1 MIHIIFVAG
10 SYGTMIEYLIRNNTL
25 QYKPTESG
33 FDNTTGSMHNTEH
46 MCHMTPGDHVNGS
59 YDVDSLQHYPED
71 TIVTWTVPAPQWKT
85 ADVIHYINSEFTH
98 DKKIIVRVQNPGLCL
113 YNQYKKIVSKD
124 HFPAWRLIWPEDN
137 ASKWMDGKYKKITDM
152 PRYELREWMSFDLD
166 YHFDY
171 WLGSTDYQ
179 HEQWLTV
186 NQMDIVYQT
195 KLIRDQVIA
204 HCGLSLIPGSEDDIN
219 KWCVKNLELDS
230 EYQSIED
237 AVSHVIDNK
246 NHVWRNNIITEAIM
260 QKMLRDR
267 GYEIRCY
274 ELNDFP
280 NNALELHQLIY
291 K

>member
-1 MIHIIFVAG
+1 
-10 SYGTMIEYLIRNNTL
+10 
-25 QYKPTESG
+25 
-33 FDNTTGSMHNTEH
+33 
-46 MCHMTPGDHVNGS
+46 
-59 YDVDSLQHYPED
+59 
-71 TIVTWTVPAPQWKT
+71 
-85 ADVIHYINSEFTH
+85 
-98 DKKIIVRVQNPGLCL
+98 
-113 YNQYKKIVSKD
+113 
-124 HFPAWRLIWPEDN
+124 
-137 ASKWMDGKYKKITDM
+137 
-152 PRYELREWMSFDLD
+152 
-166 YHFDY
+166 
-171 WLGSTDYQ
+171 
-179 HEQWLTV
+179 
-186 NQMDIVYQT
+186 MDIVYQT